1 MHFRNNETDFWNWCR
16 HYLRRAKSVI
26 KAHDSI
32 DSADYRIK
40 NIKKYKEA
48 KEILEQYEILKYS
61 LSYEQ
66 NQLLEKSLINNEKL
80 KHNFETFNNLDEIM
94 RNWSRICFSRHKL
107 KLKSIDKIKI
117 GKTIKEQRLYHDMTL
132 KFLAELLHISESTL
146 KSYEMGT
153 RLVKLNVMYQ
163 LSQIYN
169 MTIDDLIHKYH
180 IHFLNEI

>member
-26 KAHDSI
+26 KAYDSI
-32 DSADYRIK
+32 DSTSYRIK

-61 LSYEQ
+61 LSEEQ
-66 NQLLEKSLINNEKL
+66 NQLLEKSLINNKEL
-80 KHNFETFNNLDEIM
+80 KYNFKTFNNLHEIM
-94 RNWSRICFSRHKL
+94 RNWSRICFPKHKL
-107 KLKSIDKIKI
+107 KLKSIDKVEI
-117 GKTIKEQRLYHDMTL
+117 GKSIKEQRLYHDMSL
-132 KFLAELLHISESTL
+132 KFVADLLHISEATL

-153 RLVKLNVMYQ
+153 RLVRLDVIYQ

-169 MTIDDLIHKYH
+169 TSIDDI
-180 IHFLNEI
+180 IQSNA